1 MILDSICIFCDVILC
16 LMFILY
22 SCSLYLWW
30 YFKHLKYE
38 CFCLSPPNMKCN
50 FAFCRNHCFVLE
62 GEQEVKRVK
71 CRKTSFLTL
80 PSSIFICPPS
90 WSSSSSWSSS
100 ESSCFRRKPPVKI
113 HIPTEI
119 MRCQDNIKFHRFL
132 VMTEDKRKWWGRWM
146 REDLF
151 PLTVIVSS
159 PLARPSSHP

>member
-1 MILDSICIFCDVILC
+1 MIYTLATTLFTSNKWELKIMTLIKSDTWQHLHFLRCYTMFILC
-16 LMFILY
+16 LYF
-22 SCSLYLWW
+22 SYLWW
-30 YFKHLKYE
+30 YFKHFKYE

-100 ESSCFRRKPPVKI
+100 GSSCFRRKAPSENS
-113 HIPTEI
+113 HSHRNHEMSGQYQIP
-119 MRCQDNIKFHRFL
+119 Q
-132 VMTEDKRKWWGRWM
+132 
-146 REDLF
+146 
-151 PLTVIVSS
+151 VSCNDW
-159 PLARPSSHP
+159 R